1 VVASSSSSRT
11 RGWPAPWSVVTPAG
25 RWGLASGQAVPLDVQ
40 LPRRG
45 VEEDAPGDARRSD
58 RGGKERREHGA
69 PELVVARSN
78 RCVRSASSSCSAR
91 RVPASSP
98 PLPAGDRARP
108 DGVDPV
114 RRRTAAGTGVF
125 AAQRAVS
132 YCHNMRSQF
141 SDGEVLRYRTGDWW
155 RGVTVSAHAVLG
167 RRSGGHVRE
176 RSNLHRA

>member
-1 VVASSSSSRT
+1 MCAFGLVELQC
-11 RGWPAPWSVVTPAG
+11 PAG
-25 RWGLASGQAVPLDVQ
+25 PGEFAAFTGRRPSKTRW
-40 LPRRG
+40 RG
-45 VEEDAPGDARRSD
+45 P
-58 RGGKERREHGA
+58 
-69 PELVVARSN
+69 
-78 RCVRSASSSCSAR
+78 CSAQ
-91 RVPASSP
+91 
-98 PLPAGDRARP
+98 
-108 DGVDPV
+108 
-114 RRRTAAGTGVF
+114 TAAGTGVF